1 MQAST
6 VAMCGPDD
14 ELDDAEGVAEPELEA
29 LFDDPPQAAS
39 ASPDKTIAKYLGV
52 ASLAMAAVVSQG
64 RGPMSIELAVPTV
77 DRITRRA
84 EVAQLGRALD

>member
-14 ELDDAEGVAEPELEA
+14 GLEEAEGVAELELEV

-39 ASPDKTIAKYLGV
+39 ARADKTIAKYLGA
-52 ASLAMAAVVSQG
+52 ASFAMAAVS
-64 RGPMSIELAVPTV
+64 LARVRADVNRIGHP
-77 DRITRRA
+77 DRR
-84 EVAQLGRALD
+84 

>member
-1 MQAST
+1 
-6 VAMCGPDD
+6 MCGPDD
-14 ELDDAEGVAEPELEA
+14 GLEEAEGVAELELEV
-29 LFDDPPQAAS
+29 LFDSPPQAAS
-39 ASPDKTIAKYLGV
+39 ARADKTIAKYLGA

-64 RGPMSIELAVPTV
+64 SGPMSIELAIPTA